1 MLLGAN
7 LIELVKVRVSSC
19 RFALQIIISCSLTS
33 GCSNDSV
40 PCMLKEGMHMLNLVR
55 ALQMSE
61 LIELVLVQDST
72 SVCAGGS

>member
-1 MLLGAN
+1 
-7 LIELVKVRVSSC
+7 
-19 RFALQIIISCSLTS
+19 
-33 GCSNDSV
+33 
-40 PCMLKEGMHMLNLVR
+40 MLKEGMHMLNLVR